1 MILLLSS
8 DGDYSTNLIIKWLK
22 HYKCFDFI
30 RLNPMDFVD
39 NKILIYPS
47 DGVFIYNDKPFN
59 FSSIK
64 VVWYR
69 RFGGYSSTSHYF
81 KVKKEIDQSVS
92 DLLKFEINNILDYFV
107 SLLPKNAEIIGS
119 TSRSNTNKLIELY
132 NAKLVGLNV
141 PTTFITSRKKD
152 VEQCLRSGQKLI
164 SKSAYNAL
172 GIGYNHQHYT
182 MFTSEIIQSD
192 INMLPDVFFPSLV
205 QEKLEKDYEVRIFY
219 FLGQFFC
226 MAIISQDNPQTK
238 IDFRKYDI
246 KKPNRFVP
254 CEIDSV
260 TKTKIKEFMNNMNLN
275 IGSLDFVKTI
285 SGELF
290 FLEVNY
296 MGQFGMVDFPCNYG
310 IHKFIAETLIN
321 RDLYERF

>member
-1 MILLLSS
+1 MSDIADVEFVQLKDRDSAFIFQPYFNHNTYIGDSCIIVGNYTTRDFSS
-8 DGDYSTNLIIKWLK
+8 FGIYR
-22 HYKCFDFI
+22 FDRQGNF
-30 RLNPMDFVD
+30 L
-39 NKILIYPS
+39 NKIS
-47 DGVFIYNDKPFN
+47 
-59 FSSIK
+59 
-64 VVWYR
+64 
-69 RFGGYSSTSHYF
+69 GYGRGPGEFAS

>member
-1 MILLLSS
+1 
-8 DGDYSTNLIIKWLK
+8 
-22 HYKCFDFI
+22 
-30 RLNPMDFVD
+30 
-39 NKILIYPS
+39 
-47 DGVFIYNDKPFN
+47 
-59 FSSIK
+59 
-64 VVWYR
+64 
-69 RFGGYSSTSHYF
+69 
-81 KVKKEIDQSVS
+81 
-92 DLLKFEINNILDYFV
+92 
-107 SLLPKNAEIIGS
+107 
-119 TSRSNTNKLIELY
+119 
-132 NAKLVGLNV
+132 
-141 PTTFITSRKKD
+141 
-152 VEQCLRSGQKLI
+152 
-164 SKSAYNAL
+164 
-172 GIGYNHQHYT
+172 
-182 MFTSEIIQSD
+182 
-192 INMLPDVFFPSLV
+192 MLPDVFFPSLV

-254 CEIDSV
+254 CEIDFV